1 MKQEQ
6 SDSEEEQEDYASG
19 SEESVQET
27 KKRSR
32 GIKGKLKKRQKG
44 ASRFIEDEAS
54 VSEDDEEKPDGKKK
68 EDQFYKEYQIA
79 QKNARLNLTEMEQR
93 YQQGDEI
100 DDDEMEPYGES
111 DYGQEEQGE
120 PSGKPPLP
128 GIDDPRLW
136 QVRVKKN
143 FERVAVMALLNKC
156 IDFARKG

>member
-1 MKQEQ
+1 M
-6 SDSEEEQEDYASG
+6 
-19 SEESVQET
+19 
-27 KKRSR
+27 
-32 GIKGKLKKRQKG
+32 
-44 ASRFIEDEAS
+44 
-54 VSEDDEEKPDGKKK
+54 SEDDEEKLDGKKK
-68 EDQFYKEYQIA
+68 EDQFYSENQIA
-79 QKNARLNLTEMEQR
+79 RRNERLNLTEMEQR
-93 YQQGDEI
+93 YQQDEEI
-100 DDDEMEPYGES
+100 DDEMEPYDES